1 MIYLIDRV
9 FSHVVPSLEM
19 SKDQYKITHN
29 KNDFFEWNHSFI
41 IKKFASNYQTMK
53 SYNTQLNKKKN
64 YYDVTTYWRAVFFLF
79 EPHFF
84 LFISFVVFAVV
95 GVVFEGWTDVLEQ
108 SEIGIAAE

>member
-1 MIYLIDRV
+1 MESLIYYQEICKQL
-9 FSHVVPSLEM
+9 PNNEEL
-19 SKDQYKITHN
+19 QYPV
-29 KNDFFEWNHSFI
+29 EQ
-41 IKKFASNYQTMK
+41 KKK
-53 SYNTQLNKKKN
+53 KKKKKKN